1 VKLDGEHLVRL
12 IGLIKRD
19 AEAVLPKKMLALIL
33 GFVERETKRKTRKTN
48 KGDRSVAFSSTLG

>member
-12 IGLIKRD
+12 IGLIRRD

-33 GFVERETKRKTRKTN
+33 GLVERETKRKTRKPN